1 MDDQQRATF
10 ELELKH
16 FTGSETIYK
25 HTLSRG
31 TYTEGVRH
39 VAQELGAY
47 WLLDYIFS
55 VQFSTEV
62 LGQDFQVWKLRTD
75 DESGASLM
83 LEDGNSNELKRFEI
97 TYTDFPLKEITFW
110 LVNNILLLP
119 SEY

>member
-10 ELELKH
+10 EQELRQ
-16 FTGSETIYK
+16 FSGSETIYK
-25 HTLSRG
+25 HNLSRG

-62 LGQDFQVWKLRTD
+62 VGQEFQVWKLKTG
-75 DESGASLM
+75 DESEATLI
-83 LEDGNSNELKRFEI
+83 LEDGNDNELKRFEI
-97 TYTDFPLKEITFW
+97 SYTDFPLKEMTFW

-119 SEY
+119 REY

>member
-1 MDDQQRATF
+1 MDDQQLAAF
-10 ELELKH
+10 ELELKQ
-16 FTGSETIYK
+16 FRGGDSIYK
-25 HTLSRG
+25 HGLSRG
-31 TYTEGVRH
+31 LYTEGVRH

-55 VQFSTEV
+55 VQFTAEV
-62 LGQDFQVWKLRTD
+62 LGQEFQVWKLKTG
-75 DESGASLM
+75 DESDAVLT
-83 LEDGNSNELKRFEI
+83 LEDGNSSELKCFEI